1 MAGMKY
7 AFGQLNSNI
16 LTRKFGGTT
25 AGVADP
31 YVTGYHFIW
40 FDFLPPSL
48 PQYTLQG
55 GVNNPSSSFK
65 TTSGL
70 SDNGSIAKVLAAS
83 CLSVTPP
90 GGTLN
95 KVEFTGLG
103 GVKWA
108 VPGNIDYGNSVSVK
122 FLEFNKTPILD
133 IMHGWVKLIRDYR
146 TGITELVDNEQGTG
160 YTKSTYAGLM
170 YYWTT
175 APDARTVE
183 YYAVYDGVFPTK
195 DPQDLYTSDVETVG
209 RLDVEIE
216 FNVDYTWHE
225 PWVREK
231 CQTFASAFANAGPD
245 VVDQYGITETAGSSG
260 PSS

>member
-1 MAGMKY
+1 MPDGRMKY
-7 AFGQLNSNI
+7 AFSRLAENI
-16 LTRKFGGTT
+16 LTRKFGGTSV
-25 AGVADP
+25 GVADP

-40 FDFLPPSL
+40 FEQLPAL
-48 PQYTLQG
+48 LTNYTAQG
-55 GVNNPSSSFK
+55 V
-65 TTSGL
+65 SGL
-70 SDNGSIAKVLAAS
+70 TDIGAIKNILAAS

-95 KVEFTGLG
+95 KIEFTGLG

-133 IMHGWVKLIRDYR
+133 IIHGWVKLIRDYR
-146 TGITELVDNEQGTG
+146 TGITDLEDGDEGEG
-160 YTKSTYAGLM
+160 YTKKTYAGLM

-175 APDARTVE
+175 APDAKTVE
-183 YYAVYDGVFPTK
+183 YYACYDGVFPTK
-195 DPQDLYTSDVETVG
+195 DPQDLFTSDVETVG

-225 PWVREK
+225 DWVKAK
-231 CQTFASAFANAGPD
+231 CASLANTFAQVKQTIAG
-245 VVDQYGITETAGSSG
+245 YGTAIGQG
-260 PSS
+260 TNLT

>member
-1 MAGMKY
+1 MAIK
-7 AFGQLNSNI
+7 NSFVNVTTNR
-16 LTRKFGGTT
+16 LTRNFGGTV

-31 YVTGYHFIW
+31 YLTGYHFIY
-40 FDFLPPSL
+40 FAKMPADLATYAGMDVADITNL
-48 PQYTLQG
+48 L
-55 GVNNPSSSFK
+55 
-65 TTSGL
+65 SG
-70 SDNGSIAKVLAAS
+70 A

-122 FLEFNKTPILD
+122 FLEFNGLPMLNIF
-133 IMHGWVKLIRDYR
+133 HGWIKMMRDYR
-146 TGITELVDNEQGTG
+146 TGTSNLPDTDTSG

-175 APDARTVE
+175 APDAKTVE
-183 YYAVYDGVFPTK
+183 YYACYDGVFPTK
-195 DPQDLYTSDVETVG
+195 DPQDLFTSDVETVG

-216 FNVDYTWHE
+216 FNVDYVWHE
-225 PWVREK
+225 DWVKTK
-231 CQTFASAFANAGPD
+231 CESYAESVFALKAN
-245 VVDQYGITETAGSSG
+245 VVEQYGNTNSSVG
-260 PSS
+260 